1 MLNLDPLQLSLL
13 VTCLYILIFGG
24 LNYLRREGLS
34 VQFALESIAVAAVLI
49 GGSLLLGLRL
59 SPLLLLI
66 VLYVVTMRS
75 RWIVDL
81 ANLFAQRGRFQQAFR
96 LYALGLAW
104 WPDRASRLIVLAN
117 RGAAEL
123 YSGQVDAAIQTLEGL
138 VLPDQGVRL
147 GPKYEAACHY
157 NLGYAYEKKG
167 EDGKA
172 VAQYNETIDLLP
184 GSLYAKAAQSALNR
198 RKQKGSES

>member
-1 MLNLDPLQLSLL
+1 MLNLDPMQLSLL
-13 VTCLYILIFGG
+13 VTCLFILIFGG
-24 LNYLRREGLS
+24 LGYVRREGLS
-34 VQFALESIAVAAVLI
+34 AQFALESIAVATLLI
-49 GGSLLLGLRL
+49 GGSWLLNIRL
-59 SPLLLLI
+59 SPFLLLI

-75 RWIVDL
+75 RLIVDL
-81 ANLFAQRGRFQQAFR
+81 ANILAQRGRFQPAFR
-96 LYALGLAW
+96 LYQLGLAW

-123 YSGQVDAAIQTLEGL
+123 YSGQVDTAIQTLESL
-138 VLPDQGVRL
+138 VQVEQRPRL

-167 EDGKA
+167 EDAKA
-172 VAQYNETIDLLP
+172 VAQYNETIELLP

-198 RKQKGSES
+198 RKQKGSEN